1 MWGFI
6 CVFYRSKFGA
16 VANLLPLSCFLAMS
30 VSLISFTR
38 FWLKSLHYFFFQ
50 FCPASSDIK
59 QIANLNPQVILL
71 GLQLKRLFAQRS
83 CGDRHPFQV
92 HGHNSAIVEN

>member
-1 MWGFI
+1 MGVYLRFLPEQVR
-6 CVFYRSKFGA
+6 CCCQFVATFLLLSHECLLDQFYS
-16 VANLLPLSCFLAMS
+16 FLAK
-30 VSLISFTR
+30 
-38 FWLKSLHYFFFQ
+38 KSPLFFFQ